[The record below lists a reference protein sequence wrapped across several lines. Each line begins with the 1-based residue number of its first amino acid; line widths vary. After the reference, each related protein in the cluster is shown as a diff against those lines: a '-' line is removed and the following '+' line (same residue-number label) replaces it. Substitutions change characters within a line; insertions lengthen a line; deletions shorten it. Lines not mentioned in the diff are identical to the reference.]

1 MDLDKLK
8 AEDSGICVMLWVKEL
23 STCEQPQD
31 WLVAM
36 MDTGKSAM
44 QPLLLPAYREMI
56 KRELIAGHV
65 NTSSVWLSD
74 TKLLSLPEVS
84 SWTGHQQLYAFT
96 HLPSWKH
103 GRMSERDHLAKQ
115 SADL

>member
-23 STCEQPQD
+23 STCEQRQD
-31 WLVAM
+31 RLVAM

-56 KRELIAGHV
+56 KHELIAGHV

-74 TKLLSLPEVS
+74 PKAALSARGEQLDRS
-84 SWTGHQQLYAFT
+84 STIVCLYS
-96 HLPSWKH
+96 PSLMEAW
-103 GRMSERDHLAKQ
+103 
-115 SADL
+115 